1 MNETIEQTI
10 LRILEQVSENEK
22 MKNKTLEKRTARV
35 LKALAYLK
43 AVSTN
48 QKMGA

>member
-10 LRILEQVSENEK
+10 LRILGQVSEREK
-22 MKNKTLEKRTARV
+22 LQNKALEKRTARV

-43 AVSTN
+43 AVATN

>member
-22 MKNKTLEKRTARV
+22 LKNKTLEKRTARV

-43 AVSTN
+43 AVSSN
-48 QKMGA
+48 QKMGT

>member
-10 LRILEQVSENEK
+10 LRILDQVSENEK
-22 MKNKTLEKRTARV
+22 LKNKSLEKRTARV

-43 AVSTN
+43 AASIN
-48 QKMGA
+48 KKMGA

>member
-10 LRILEQVSENEK
+10 LKILGQVSENEK
-22 MKNKTLEKRTARV
+22 QKNKALEKRTARV

-43 AVSTN
+43 AVTTN
-48 QKMGA
+48 NKMGA

>member
-1 MNETIEQTI
+1 MNETIDQTI

-22 MKNKTLEKRTARV
+22 LKNKTLEKRTARV

-43 AVSTN
+43 AVSTI

>member
-10 LRILEQVSENEK
+10 LRILGQVSEGEK
-22 MKNKTLEKRTARV
+22 LRNRSLETRTARV

-43 AVSTN
+43 AASSN
-48 QKMGA
+48 KKMGA

>member
-10 LRILEQVSENEK
+10 LRILGQVSEGEK
-22 MKNKTLEKRTARV
+22 LRNRSLEKRTARV

-43 AVSTN
+43 ADSTN
-48 QKMGA
+48 KKMGA

>member
-10 LRILEQVSENEK
+10 LRILGQVSEREK
-22 MKNKTLEKRTARV
+22 LTNSALEKRTARV

-48 QKMGA
+48 KKMGA

>member
-22 MKNKTLEKRTARV
+22 LKNKTLEKRTARV

>member
-1 MNETIEQTI
+1 MNETIEKTI
-10 LRILEQVSENEK
+10 LRILGQVSDSEK
-22 MKNKTLEKRTARV
+22 LRNKSLEKRTARV

-48 QKMGA
+48 SKMGA

>member
-10 LRILEQVSENEK
+10 FRILDQVSENEK
-22 MKNKTLEKRTARV
+22 LKNKSLEKSTARV

-43 AVSTN
+43 AASIN
-48 QKMGA
+48 KKMGA

>member
-10 LRILEQVSENEK
+10 LRILGQVSEGEK
-22 MKNKTLEKRTARV
+22 LRNRSLEKRTARV

-43 AVSTN
+43 AASIN
-48 QKMGA
+48 KKMGA